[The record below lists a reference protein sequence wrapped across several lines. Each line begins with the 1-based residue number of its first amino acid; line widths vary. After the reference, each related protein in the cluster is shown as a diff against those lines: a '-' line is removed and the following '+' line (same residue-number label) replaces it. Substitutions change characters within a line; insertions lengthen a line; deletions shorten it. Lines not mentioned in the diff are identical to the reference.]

1 MISWIS
7 GEIVDTW
14 IKTKKIYVL
23 INCQGLGYEV
33 QILESLEKDLDKNK
47 ITLWIHQIK
56 KEDSDFF
63 FGFKDKEKRDFFR
76 DLLQVRGIGPQISM
90 SLLNKY
96 DLKQIFNSI
105 RNEDKEF
112 FNSIPGIGQKM
123 TERLFLELKN
133 KITLWIH
140 QIKKEDSD
148 LFFGFKDKEKR
159 DFFRDLLQVRGIGPQ
174 ISMSLLNKYDL
185 KQIFNS
191 IRNEDKEFFNSIP
204 GIGQKMTERLFL
216 ELKNKITVTYEI
228 NKEST
233 EKPNHTVLKK
243 EIKNLIDDV
252 DLALKSLSYS
262 LKERKKAINLILTKV
277 DQSNLP
283 IQKVLNSFTF
293 EVLLKDSLDFLDKNK

>member
-1 MISWIS
+1 MISWIR
-7 GEIVDTW
+7 GEIIDTW
-14 IKTKKIYVL
+14 IKTKRFYVL
-23 INCQGLGYEV
+23 INCHGLGYEI
-33 QILESLEKDLDKNK
+33 QILESLKTNLDKNL

-56 KEDSDFF
+56 
-63 FGFKDKEKRDFFR
+63 R
-76 DLLQVRGIGPQISM
+76 
-90 SLLNKY
+90 
-96 DLKQIFNSI
+96 
-105 RNEDKEF
+105 
-112 FNSIPGIGQKM
+112 
-123 TERLFLELKN
+123 
-133 KITLWIH
+133 
-140 QIKKEDSD
+140 EDSD

-159 DFFRDLLQVRGIGPQ
+159 DFFRDLLQVKGIGPQ

-191 IRNEDKEFFNSIP
+191 IANEDKELFNSIP

-216 ELKNKITVTYEI
+216 ELKNKIAVTSEI
-228 NKEST
+228 NKDSI
-233 EKPNHTVLKK
+233 EKPNNTKLKK

-293 EVLLKDSLDFLDKNK
+293 EVLLKDSLDFLDQNK